1 MNDWKT
7 IRLGDVCEQ
16 IRGVSYKPADLHNE
30 LDDNSVILLRANN
43 IFGDTLNYDE
53 LVYVDNKKVSNSQY
67 LKKGD
72 ILICASSGSKNLVG
86 KAACLEEDRKLTFGA
101 FCKVLRTDSVNHGFF
116 KHYFFSPSYRSTIS
130 SLSAGANI
138 NNIRAEDLDNLL
150 IPLPPLEEQKHI
162 AAVLDKC
169 TALIAKHKLMLEK
182 YDTLIKSRFIEI
194 FGDPVQNPLNWEIS
208 NLGNFIENAN
218 NGMARRG
225 NDKNGKIV
233 LRLVELQRGFIDYS
247 DCNRIAIKTNEEKY
261 LLKNNDFLFA
271 RVNGNPDN
279 VGRCSYYKD
288 IGEEVYHND
297 HIIRVHFDENRL
309 NEYYLNTLLNSE
321 YGKSEFK
328 KYIKTSAGQYTIAQ
342 DGISSA
348 QIPIPPIELQ
358 NNFAAFVQQID
369 KSKFAVQKSLEKAE
383 TLYKSLMQ
391 EYFG

>member
-1 MNDWKT
+1 MINSKT
-7 IRLGDVCEQ
+7 V
-16 IRGVSYKPADLHNE
+16 
-30 LDDNSVILLRANN
+30 
-43 IFGDTLNYDE
+43 T
-53 LVYVDNKKVSNSQY
+53 
-67 LKKGD
+67 
-72 ILICASSGSKNLVG
+72 
-86 KAACLEEDRKLTFGA
+86 LEEICEKGSSNIAQNEIENNFGTYPIYGAAGFIKNVDFYKSDKPYIGIVKDGAGVGRVSIHPEKSSLIGTMQYIFPNENVDINYLAEFLKSQNLGRFYTGATIPHIYFKDYKSIKLNLPSLEDQRYIA
-101 FCKVLRTDSVNHGFF
+101 KEFCKCNE
-116 KHYFFSPSYRSTIS
+116 I
-130 SLSAGANI
+130 I
-138 NNIRAEDLDNLL
+138 N
-150 IPLPPLEEQKHI
+150 
-162 AAVLDKC
+162 
-169 TALIAKHKLMLEK
+169 KHKALLEK
-182 YDTLIKSRFIEI
+182 YDILIKSRFIEM
-194 FGDPVQNPLNWEIS
+194 FGDPVRNPLNWEIS
-208 NLGNFIENAN
+208 NLGSFIENAN

-271 RVNGNPDN
+271 RVNGNSDN
-279 VGRCSYYKD
+279 VGRCCYYKD

-348 QIPIPPIELQ
+348 QIPIPPLSLQ
-358 NNFAAFVQQID
+358 NDFAAFVQQID

>member
-7 IRLGDVCEQ
+7 VRLGDVCEQ

-43 IFGDTLNYDE
+43 IFGDALNYDE
-53 LVYVDNKKVSNSQY
+53 LVYVDNKKVFDSQY

-169 TALIAKHKLMLEK
+169 TALIAKHKRMLEK
-182 YDTLIKSRFIEI
+182 YDTLVKSRFIEM
-194 FGDPVQNPLNWEIS
+194 FGDPVQNSKGYKYKKLEELGKWES
-208 NLGNFIENAN
+208 G
-218 NGMARRG
+218 GTPSR
-225 NDKNGKIV
+225 
-233 LRLVELQRGFIDYS
+233 
-247 DCNRIAIKTNEEKY
+247 
-261 LLKNNDFLFA
+261 KNNDYFKGSIPWYSA
-271 RVNGNPDN
+271 
-279 VGRCSYYKD
+279 
-288 IGEEVYHND
+288 GE
-297 HIIRVHFDENRL
+297 
-309 NEYYLNTLLNSE
+309 LNSLYLYDSNE
-321 YGKSEFK
+321 KITETA
-328 KYIKTSAGQYTIAQ
+328 IEE
-342 DGISSA
+342 SSA
-348 QIPIPPIELQ
+348 KLFRKGSLFVGMYDTAAFKMGIATTDCSSNQACANIFPNRDVNVIWLYYELMEMKEFFLQ
-358 NNFAAFVQQID
+358 NRRGVRQKNLNLGMIKGFEIPYAPSNLQNDFAAFVQQID

-391 EYFG
+391 KYFN